1 MENKKLLPISIILLA
16 GSIVFSSFWIGNSLG
31 KAESKKSIPV
41 EEKKVLTLPQAA
53 DYMNMSEKEII
64 EIIGL
69 EQMHLAKYKS
79 YTGRMFPYFTI
90 DNKKYFFKS
99 ELDEW
104 VKDVSINQRE
114 YSSKEGLIKK

>member
-1 MENKKLLPISIILLA
+1 LENKKLLPISIILLA

-31 KAESKKSIPV
+31 KAESKKSTPV
-41 EEKKVLTLPQAA
+41 DEKKVLTLPLAA
-53 DYMNMSEKEII
+53 EYMNMTEKEITG
-64 EIIGL
+64 IIGL

-79 YTGRMFPYFTI
+79 FTGRMLPYFEI
-90 DNKKYFFKS
+90 DDKKYFFKN

-114 YSSKEGLIKK
+114 YSTKEGLIKK